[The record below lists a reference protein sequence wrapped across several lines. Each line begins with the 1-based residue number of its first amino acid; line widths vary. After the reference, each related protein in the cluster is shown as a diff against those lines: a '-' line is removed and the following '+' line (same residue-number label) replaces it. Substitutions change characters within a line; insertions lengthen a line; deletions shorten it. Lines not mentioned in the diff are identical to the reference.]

1 MNNKRKILIIFSVLA
16 FIAIVVLEVLMCIA
30 ALVDGKYCLTESNY
44 YHHIYSLF
52 ISLIVS
58 NVLIVILFI
67 CLIKK
72 NETLATINTD
82 ITLYN

>member
-1 MNNKRKILIIFSVLA
+1 MKKTRKSFAILAIIA
-16 FIAIVVLEVLMCIA
+16 FIVIVVAGILMYTTA
-30 ALVDGKYCLTESNY
+30 MLDGKYCLTESNY

-67 CLIKK
+67 CLMKTK
-72 NETLATINTD
+72 R
-82 ITLYN
+82 